1 MRCKNCKEKFD
12 PIRFLQK
19 YCLKPECVKVWV
31 DKEKEKQWKAK
42 KTQLK
47 KELMSLQ
54 DYLKIAQQVFNK
66 YIRERDKGMSCI
78 SCGKE
83 MKEGNIDAGHLW
95 SAGGHSNIR
104 FNEYNVNA
112 QCSRPCNKDKS
123 GDTNNYRIQFIK
135 RYNQEILDQLDLEA
149 HVVKK
154 WNIEELMDLI
164 AIYKQK
170 FQELSKK

>member
-1 MRCKNCKEKFD
+1 
-12 PIRFLQK
+12 
-19 YCLKPECVKVWV
+19 
-31 DKEKEKQWKAK
+31 
-42 KTQLK
+42 
-47 KELMSLQ
+47 
-54 DYLKIAQQVFNK
+54 
-66 YIRERDKGMSCI
+66 
-78 SCGKE
+78 

-135 RYNQEILDQLDLEA
+135 RYSQEILDQLDLEA

>member
-1 MRCKNCKEKFD
+1 MRCKNCKEKFE

-19 YCLKPECVKVWV
+19 YCFNPECVKVWV
-31 DKEKEKQWKAK
+31 DKEKQKQWKAK

-66 YIRERDKGMSCI
+66 YIRERDKGMRCI

-83 MKEGNIDAGHLW
+83 MKQGNIDAGHLW

-135 RYNQEILDQLDLEA
+135 RYSQEILDQLDLEA

>member
-1 MRCKNCKEKFD
+1 MPRCKNCKTKFE
-12 PIRFLQK
+12 PVRFNQR
-19 YCLKPECVKVWV
+19 YCFNEDCVKAWV
-31 DKEKEKQWKAK
+31 EYEKTKQWKAK

-47 KELMSLQ
+47 KDLMSLQ
-54 DYLKIAQQVFNK
+54 DHLKIAQQVFNK
-66 YIRERDKGMSCI
+66 YIRERDKGLPCI

-83 MKEGNIDAGHLW
+83 LKDGNVDAGHLW

-123 GDTNNYRIQFIK
+123 GDTNNYRIQFVK
-135 RYNQEILDQLDLEA
+135 RYSQEILDKLDLEA

-154 WNIEELMDLI
+154 WTIEELKELI
-164 AIYKQK
+164 TTYKAK
-170 FQELSKK
+170 IKNL

>member
-1 MRCKNCKEKFD
+1 MPRCKNCRQKFE
-12 PIRFLQK
+12 PIRFNQK
-19 YCLKPECVKVWV
+19 YCFNEECVKAWV
-31 DKEKEKQWKAK
+31 DYEKTKQWKAK

-47 KELMSLQ
+47 KDMMSLQ

-66 YIRERDKGMSCI
+66 YIRERDKGLPCI

-83 MKEGNIDAGHLW
+83 LKDGNVDAGHLW

-123 GDTNNYRIQFIK
+123 GDTNNYRIQFVK
-135 RYNQEILDQLDLEA
+135 RYSQEILDKLDLEA

-154 WNIEELMDLI
+154 WTIEELKELI
-164 AIYKQK
+164 TTYKAK
-170 FQELSKK
+170 IKNL

>member
-1 MRCKNCKEKFD
+1 MPRCKNCKTKFE
-12 PIRFLQK
+12 PVRFNQR
-19 YCLKPECVKVWV
+19 YCFNEECVKAWV
-31 DKEKEKQWKAK
+31 DYEKTKQWKAK

-47 KELMSLQ
+47 KDLMSLQ

-66 YIRERDKGMSCI
+66 YIRERDKGLPCI

-83 MKEGNIDAGHLW
+83 LKDGNVDAGHLW

-123 GDTNNYRIQFIK
+123 GDTNNYRIQFVK
-135 RYNQEILDQLDLEA
+135 RYSQEILDKLDLEA

-154 WNIEELMDLI
+154 WTIEELKELI
-164 AIYKQK
+164 TTYKAK
-170 FQELSKK
+170 IKNL